1 MGWTASMRLNLLP
14 SSTPDIKRTGPKS
27 STPPPTTVKHSPWLG
42 DKAVELSSSNYLQV
56 PATLKLAPAHLSR
69 SASSLISSGLHTR
82 SSSLSLL
89 SSPDHGITSS
99 VSYDFGIVAHKNDKI
114 RIRELEQQ
122 LSYKIREIEALQAK
136 LVALKSQCKIETQQA
151 DNASKAK
158 QHLES
163 ELEDLSRCLFEQAN
177 AMVACER
184 RERDA
189 AEQRTR
195 QVTHELGLVREQLDH
210 EHTQLSELRHRLEN
224 ESSHPSSDINQPSL
238 GHLIPIPRA
247 LSVFE
252 AFLSQLATTP
262 MDQINRLYFIKQ
274 CVERDIEP
282 CLRLGPKSRLSV
294 RRLLDTIVHQPC
306 FIERHDRLLYQT
318 QQNDHRTS
326 FSISNGTSTLGRKK
340 SVSRQSVE
348 MFHCFG
354 CGLEIKLTGS
364 VVGCSSS
371 SKDVFRF
378 RLRDQDQEWQWLDR
392 ACRDRL
398 VAVCD
403 FYVFVRH
410 LRLGLHGPRPI
421 QSLFEESVWL
431 RLGMFW
437 ARSGLA
443 LSDQERQYG
452 CPPAL
457 MRQDSSFIDV
467 VLKEDCQKL
476 LLDAIGSSPIAV
488 RHTTTTMHLSDI
500 FIFFVVTLTLFSPVL
515 AALGDPDAG
524 LILHGDDSK
533 SSGVLGA
540 DHKCTTF
547 SNTFTTKKVEN
558 KGSTHCALW
567 TERNC
572 QGSLY
577 IVPAHYTI
585 DMPSA
590 NIESIVC

>member
-1 MGWTASMRLNLLP
+1 
-14 SSTPDIKRTGPKS
+14 
-27 STPPPTTVKHSPWLG
+27 
-42 DKAVELSSSNYLQV
+42 
-56 PATLKLAPAHLSR
+56 
-69 SASSLISSGLHTR
+69 
-82 SSSLSLL
+82 
-89 SSPDHGITSS
+89 
-99 VSYDFGIVAHKNDKI
+99 
-114 RIRELEQQ
+114 IRELEQQ

-326 FSISNGTSTLGRKK
+326 FSISNGTSTLGRKN
-340 SVSRQSVE
+340 
-348 MFHCFG
+348 
-354 CGLEIKLTGS
+354 
-364 VVGCSSS
+364 SS

-437 ARSGLA
+437 ARSG
-443 LSDQERQYG
+443 
-452 CPPAL
+452 
-457 MRQDSSFIDV
+457 
-467 VLKEDCQKL
+467 
-476 LLDAIGSSPIAV
+476 
-488 RHTTTTMHLSDI
+488 
-500 FIFFVVTLTLFSPVL
+500 
-515 AALGDPDAG
+515 
-524 LILHGDDSK
+524 
-533 SSGVLGA
+533 
-540 DHKCTTF
+540 
-547 SNTFTTKKVEN
+547 
-558 KGSTHCALW
+558 
-567 TERNC
+567 
-572 QGSLY
+572 
-577 IVPAHYTI
+577 
-585 DMPSA
+585 
-590 NIESIVC
+590 